1 MLPFAEQ
8 GYKDPMHG
16 NEHGNS
22 MLSVKCS
29 VIKLRNIGE
38 ELNLRPDVFIKRLK
52 TRLLGLCDSSSV
64 QHLTLLTLGNQKI
77 LEGWDTLNTEMK
89 TKKKER
95 SQPIVDANDVT
106 KLMLA
111 LIFVLEGL
119 GLPEREA
126 YNKRQARPRDR
137 ISDPFRPIIG
147 ALNSYLH
154 AYHMYRADALRVP
167 EIQRLDTMSRNALE
181 NLQRVFPYGVRYKNG
196 TFRSWFC
203 TEKPHSMTH
212 WADNYSTV
220 GRIRIISTSVT
231 ESRMKTAV
239 KTPSRKTNNQASFG
253 GSLLK
258 NNMEVEAAMEMQRHL
273 DETGV
278 HRVYTVYVGGFCGL
292 HHVRLKFAF

>member
-1 MLPFAEQ
+1 MLCI
-8 GYKDPMHG
+8 
-16 NEHGNS
+16 
-22 MLSVKCS
+22 KCTVR
-29 VIKLRNIGE
+29 VIRDHEKE
-38 ELNLRPDVFIKRLK
+38 
-52 TRLLGLCDSSSV
+52 LGLHADTQVKRMEDRLHGLCSSPFI
-64 QHLTLLTLGNQKI
+64 QHITLLTLGNQKI

-119 GLPEREA
+119 GQPEREA
-126 YNKRQARPRDR
+126 YNRRQARPRDR

-154 AYHMYRADALRVP
+154 AYHMYRAEALREP

-181 NLQRVFPYGVRYKNG
+181 NLQRVFPYGVRSKNG

-212 WADNYSTV
+212 WADNYAAV

-258 NNMEVEAAMEMQRHL
+258 NNMEVEAAMEL
-273 DETGV
+273 
-278 HRVYTVYVGGFCGL
+278 
-292 HHVRLKFAF
+292 